1 MTLFLFFSIRKS
13 FGDGA
18 EKGLGEATGILFLL
32 DLSPGRPAQR
42 TPQRHHAHCVL
53 VAGWRDLE
61 HRQKR
66 SALLKGEAWRW
77 EGVLSENLYHRFFS
91 VTERSVAG
99 GEVGSPGANKEGGH
113 PLPTEIWPGAQG
125 ALKSDFKVK
134 KPDAEA
140 VAMLQWVWKLERRDH
155 AEGTRR
161 A

>member
-1 MTLFLFFSIRKS
+1 MTLFFFFFIRKS

-18 EKGLGEATGILFLL
+18 EKGMGEATGILFLL
-32 DLSPGRPAQR
+32 DLSAGRPAQR

-91 VTERSVAG
+91 VTERSWQ
-99 GEVGSPGANKEGGH
+99 VGRS
-113 PLPTEIWPGAQG
+113 GAQERTRKG
-125 ALKSDFKVK
+125 GTPCPLRFGLELKAL
-134 KPDAEA
+134 
-140 VAMLQWVWKLERRDH
+140 
-155 AEGTRR
+155 
-161 A
+161 